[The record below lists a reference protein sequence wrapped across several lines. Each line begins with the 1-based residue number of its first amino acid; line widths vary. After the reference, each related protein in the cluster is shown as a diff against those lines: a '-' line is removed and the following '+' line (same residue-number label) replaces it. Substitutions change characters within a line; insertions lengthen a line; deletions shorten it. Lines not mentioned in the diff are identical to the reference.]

1 MLEAFRQNL
10 PEKGQFFKPRLIESI
25 TDIRFTFDIP
35 RYCAQRYG
43 ESPIFYIKTGRKWQ
57 AISCKDYEATVNS
70 LALGLL
76 SMGIEQQENV
86 ATIFSYNCPQWNFLD
101 MALSRIGAV
110 HIPVYPNNSD
120 SDYLYILKQ
129 AGVRFVFASDQIIY
143 NKMARLQK
151 EIKNLEKV
159 ITIEQLPFTDN
170 LDEIIQWG
178 LSSNRAS
185 RVALAERT
193 SSISPDDIV
202 SIIYTSGS
210 TGIPKGVMLT
220 HSNIISSMYAA
231 ATIQPVGKDRK
242 VISFLPLCH
251 IYERT
256 ANYQFQIKGAQ
267 LYYVETL
274 KSLTSSLREVK
285 PHGITVVPR
294 VLEKVIKLALVNARQ
309 SNLIARMLV
318 RWAIRF
324 GFKYKPYRTR
334 IRLGER
340 VRHKLADLVLY
351 SKVRGSFG
359 GRIQYIG
366 CGGAPLNPK
375 VERFFWAARIPVFQ
389 GYGLTEC
396 APLVAL
402 NFPGKENTCIGTV
415 GKVVESMEVK
425 IAPDGEILCKG
436 SNVMKGYYKQPDLT
450 EKTLVDGWLYT
461 GDIGTFVQGDFLKIT
476 GRKKQMFKTSYGKYI
491 VPQAIENRFVGS
503 ELIEYLIVVGEGHH
517 CAAAVISPNFD
528 NIRKLFSKTKNLSN
542 ARLIEQAMV
551 KAAIQKQIE
560 EVNHELGKSER
571 IQKILIVPDEWSVET
586 GELSPTLKIKRNII
600 QKKYSRK
607 IQELYSKESV

>member
-1 MLEAFRQNL
+1 MV
-10 PEKGQFFKPRLIESI
+10 IESN

-35 RYCAQRYG
+35 RYCAQHYG
-43 ESPIFYIKTGRKWQ
+43 ESPIFYLKTGKKWQ
-57 AISCKDYEATVNS
+57 AISCKDFEATVNM

-76 SMGIEQQENV
+76 SMGIEKQENV

-129 AGVRFVFASDQIIY
+129 AGVRYVFASDQVIY

-159 ITIEQLPFTDN
+159 ITIEPLPFTDN

-178 LSSNRAS
+178 LSSSRNTRA
-185 RVALAERT
+185 VLAERM
-193 SSISPDDIV
+193 SSISPEDVV

-210 TGIPKGVMLT
+210 TGMPKGVMLT
-220 HSNIISSMYAA
+220 HSNIVSSMFAA
-231 ATIQPVGKDRK
+231 AAIQPLGKGHK

-274 KSLTSSLREVK
+274 KSLTSNLREIK

-294 VLEKVIKLALVNARQ
+294 VLEKVIKMALVNARQ
-309 SNLIARMLV
+309 SNLLVRMLV

-324 GFKYKPYRTR
+324 GFRYRPFRTR

-340 VRHKLADLVLY
+340 ARHKLADLLLFG
-351 SKVRGSFG
+351 KVRSSFG

-366 CGGAPLNPK
+366 CGGAPMNPK
-375 VERFFWAARIPVFQ
+375 VERFFWAAHIPVFQ

-415 GKVVESMEVK
+415 GKVVESVEVK
-425 IAPDGEILCKG
+425 LAPDGEILCKG
-436 SNVMKGYYKQPDLT
+436 PNVMKGYYKQPDLT
-450 EKTLVDGWLYT
+450 EQSLVDGWLYT
-461 GDIGTFVQGDFLKIT
+461 GDIGTFVQGEFLKIT
-476 GRKKQMFKTSYGKYI
+476 GRKKQMFKTSYGKYV
-491 VPQAIENRFVGS
+491 VPQAIENRFMGS
-503 ELIEYLIVVGEGHH
+503 ELIDYLIVVGEGHH
-517 CAAAVISPNFD
+517 CAAAVISPNFTY
-528 NIRKLFSKTKNLSN
+528 IRKIFNKTEKLSN
-542 ARLIEQAMV
+542 ARLIEQALV
-551 KAAIQKQIE
+551 KDAIEKQIE
-560 EVNHELGKSER
+560 EVNKELGKGER
-571 IQKILIVPDEWSVET
+571 IQKYLIVPDEWSVET

-600 QKKYSRK
+600 QKKYARK